1 MVQRERERGEPRGQR
16 GSNDNSCL
24 GESQLVAVKACQVK
38 NMTSE
43 EKWKEEEKLF
53 FSRLILIILTGL

>member
-53 FSRLILIILTGL
+53 FF